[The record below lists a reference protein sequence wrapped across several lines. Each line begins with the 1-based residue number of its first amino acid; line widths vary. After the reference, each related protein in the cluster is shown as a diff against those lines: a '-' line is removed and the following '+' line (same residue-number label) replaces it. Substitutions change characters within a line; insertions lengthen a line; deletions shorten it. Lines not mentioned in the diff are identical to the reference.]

1 MRVYAPRKRVAVVCR
16 DGVVP
21 TQEDACTIPCEL
33 NSMKP
38 DTLRR
43 SKPSPDLLKLCAR
56 CLGATDTLVKSP
68 HAREKLGKALYDLFL
83 PVNAKGKT
91 YTELALYRQ
100 PLQENP
106 GNVELLANASP
117 EIAAKL
123 CPAILWLFGDAE
135 HIGDIYQIADQR
147 LRIAALIKHL
157 WDAPVHRAAF
167 RTIVA
172 DVRAFVTFANGLLN
186 ETNKLVAGAI
196 ERLPEIRNHQ
206 VRTGLLDASNDEF
219 RRLRAEYE
227 SANDTRREELD
238 SRHSEHEQHLKQDL
252 ELCTE
257 ILSLVEMLTGD
268 TAVAKAFMGEELR
281 SRLAGMLLSVVRQ
294 FTGKRS
300 LDIKISNPDAYGFD
314 PKDILSRVG
323 RIACCFAGEPEF
335 PGALAES
342 GYYDVELLP
351 RCAQTLRRLG
361 ALASNQLD
369 ALDSLA
375 KAAGVAREAL
385 SLDDGLENEAPEEFV
400 DPLTAE
406 LMKSPVKLPS
416 GNVVD
421 DSTIRQHLLN
431 ELSDPFSRQPLEP
444 ADLEPLPDLKKRIEE
459 WLAVKRAERRAARGG

>member
-1 MRVYAPRKRVAVVCR
+1 MPR
-16 DGVVP
+16 
-21 TQEDACTIPCEL
+21 Q
-33 NSMKP
+33 
-38 DTLRR
+38 
-43 SKPSPDLLKLCAR
+43 DL
-56 CLGATDTLVKSP
+56 S
-68 HAREKLGKALYDLFL
+68 
-83 PVNAKGKT
+83 
-91 YTELALYRQ
+91 LALYRQ
-100 PLQENP
+100 PVQENP

-123 CPAILWLFGDAE
+123 CPALLWLFGDAE
-135 HIGDIYQIADQR
+135 PIGDIYQIADQR

-268 TAVAKAFMGEELR
+268 TAVKAPHGRGAALQRACCGGAAFRGET
-281 SRLAGMLLSVVRQ
+281 
-294 FTGKRS
+294 F

-314 PKDILSRVG
+314 PTHSRSGANRVLLRG
-323 RIACCFAGEPEF
+323 RAGV
-335 PGALAES
+335 PGA
-342 GYYDVELLP
+342 
-351 RCAQTLRRLG
+351 
-361 ALASNQLD
+361 
-369 ALDSLA
+369 
-375 KAAGVAREAL
+375 
-385 SLDDGLENEAPEEFV
+385 
-400 DPLTAE
+400 
-406 LMKSPVKLPS
+406 
-416 GNVVD
+416 
-421 DSTIRQHLLN
+421 
-431 ELSDPFSRQPLEP
+431 
-444 ADLEPLPDLKKRIEE
+444 
-459 WLAVKRAERRAARGG
+459 W

>member
-1 MRVYAPRKRVAVVCR
+1 M
-16 DGVVP
+16 
-21 TQEDACTIPCEL
+21 
-33 NSMKP
+33 
-38 DTLRR
+38 
-43 SKPSPDLLKLCAR
+43 
-56 CLGATDTLVKSP
+56 KSP

-91 YTELALYRQ
+91 YTELAMYRQ

-147 LRIAALIKHL
+147 LAHCGADQTPLGRAGSSSGV
-157 WDAPVHRAAF
+157 PNHRG
-167 RTIVA
+167 RR
-172 DVRAFVTFANGLLN
+172 RAFVTFANGLLN

-281 SRLAGMLLSVVRQ
+281 SRLAGMLLICGAAVHGQ
-294 FTGKRS
+294 T
-300 LDIKISNPDAYGFD
+300 
-314 PKDILSRVG
+314 ILG
-323 RIACCFAGEPEF
+323 HQNLE
-335 PGALAES
+335 
-342 GYYDVELLP
+342 P
-351 RCAQTLRRLG
+351 RCVRLPIRRT
-361 ALASNQLD
+361 S
-369 ALDSLA
+369 
-375 KAAGVAREAL
+375 
-385 SLDDGLENEAPEEFV
+385 
-400 DPLTAE
+400 
-406 LMKSPVKLPS
+406 
-416 GNVVD
+416 
-421 DSTIRQHLLN
+421 
-431 ELSDPFSRQPLEP
+431 
-444 ADLEPLPDLKKRIEE
+444 
-459 WLAVKRAERRAARGG
+459 